1 VKKKILTMK
10 SNYENELKIVR
21 RIGMPETNSSS
32 SHAVSISM
40 CSGNIVCPGDSDW
53 DIEITEDGILK
64 IPGGKDFGWEYFKT
78 NSVLTKLQYLCG
90 IYCYDIRTDHGKKSI
105 VRLKKILKEIFG
117 VRDVEFLW
125 ITDFSNR
132 LKEVEDPEDAYY
144 DYPEID
150 HNSHDIFEEITENL
164 SVIRAFLL
172 SRDSWLYGGND
183 NSSPP
188 DGFYNEPIS
197 KSRVNAIL
205 SVELGGKIG
214 RVDWEVRDL
223 FDRVGKDVIK
233 RTLTN
238 DDEFNVLGETYYDL
252 DTKAWVEGE
261 KDLKELMEGNL
272 LTFFSYSL
280 YQKDQKFYI
289 LYTNHTFNNVWME
302 IKKEEV
308 GQVYSGFDWNMI
320 TQKAIDQSVEG
331 KDYIILPLK
340 IKLLE
345 YGDYEI

>member
-1 VKKKILTMK
+1 MKIT
-10 SNYENELKIVR
+10 ENNKRLKIVR

-40 CSGNIVCPGDSDW
+40 NPASLVAPGDKDW
-53 DIEITEDGILK
+53 DIEITEDGILR

-78 NSVLTKLQYLCG
+78 NSILTKLQYLCG
-90 IYCYDIRTDHGKKSI
+90 IYCYDIRTANGKKSI
-105 VRLKKILKEIFG
+105 TKLKKILKRIFG

-125 ITDFSNR
+125 ITEFSER
-132 LKEVEDPEDAYY
+132 LKEVEDPDDAYY
-144 DYPEID
+144 AYPEID
-150 HNSHDIFEEITENL
+150 HNSHDIFEEITENE

-183 NSSPP
+183 NSDAP

-197 KSRVNAIL
+197 ISRVNAIL

-214 RVDWEVRDL
+214 RVDWEVKNL
-223 FDRVGKDVIK
+223 FDQVGKDTVK

-238 DDEFNVLGETYYDL
+238 DDDFNVLGELYYDIG
-252 DTKAWVEGE
+252 KKEWVDED
-261 KDLKELMEGNL
+261 KDLKELMDGSL
-272 LTFFSYSL
+272 LTFFTYSFL
-280 YQKDQKFYI
+280 YVNDHFRI
-289 LYTNHTFNNVWME
+289 LYTSNEFNSKWMG
-302 IKKEEV
+302 IKKELFGDRYGDVDEDLV
-308 GQVYSGFDWNMI
+308 
-320 TQKAIDQSVEG
+320 TQKTISEMNEG
-331 KDYIILPLK
+331 KDYITFPIK